1 MAMSARDP
9 STSSEQGKTLT
20 QSVQAGPHAW
30 SPEARTSS
38 RPPRQSFRQWWR
50 QNIGQTHAAVLINLV
65 VMGITLFLA
74 WKALSWAI
82 LLAVP
87 PWQDPAFCQKAS
99 GACWPFLVEKAPL
112 ILFGTFPYDDR
123 WRPLLVSACLLM
135 MSGITLFQ
143 WVSWRWQTAG
153 WVLCLALF
161 SVLMGGGWF
170 SLQSVP
176 NTQWN
181 GLPVLLFL
189 GAVSLAAA
197 LPVGLLLA
205 LCRYSTRPVLHW
217 PATALIEILRG
228 IPMVAVLFF
237 GVFVLPLLVGQFK
250 LSAIYAALIV
260 LVFFHGAYV
269 AEDLRSGLQSIPRGQ
284 WEAARAMGLRKT
296 QILRLVILPQ
306 AIKSATPA
314 LTNTAIGG
322 FKDTSLIVLVGLH
335 DMLSTA
341 KMAFSEAQWQRHAL
355 EAYVFVGLIFFVL
368 NGLIAIAGRRLER
381 QL

>member
-1 MAMSARDP
+1 MSSRDP
-9 STSSEQGKTLT
+9 GTSSDQGNTPIQTL
-20 QSVQAGPHAW
+20 QAESPSW
-30 SPEARTSS
+30 SRDARTLS
-38 RPPRQSFRQWWR
+38 RPPRQSFSQWWR
-50 QNIGQTHAAVLINLV
+50 QNMGQTHTAVLINLV
-65 VMGITLFLA
+65 VLAVTFLLA

-82 LLAVP
+82 LFAVP
-87 PWQDPAFCQKAS
+87 PWQDPALCLQAS

-123 WRPLLVSACLLM
+123 WRPLVVSASLLM
-135 MSGITLFQ
+135 MSGVTLFQ
-143 WVSWRWQTAG
+143 WVSWRWQTIG
-153 WVLCLALF
+153 WALCLALF
-161 SVLMGGGWF
+161 SVLMGGGWL
-170 SLQSVP
+170 SLKPVP
-176 NTQWN
+176 NAQWN

-205 LCRYSTRPVLHW
+205 LCRYSTRRVLNW
-217 PATALIEILRG
+217 PATALIETLRG

-284 WEAARAMGLRKT
+284 WEAAGAMGLRKT

-355 EAYVFVGLIFFVL
+355 EAYVFVGVIFFLL